1 MLKRMMLDGPPPTTP
16 EGNRVLVIMAHPDDA
31 EFGCGGTIARWAAAG
46 KEIFYSLCT
55 SGDKGSSDP
64 NVNPVELARTRRTE
78 QRNAARAL
86 GATGEVTFLSY
97 EDGTLRNTLELRRDL
112 VREIRRVRPDAVI
125 CQDPTMRFG
134 GNRYLNH
141 PDHRAAGDA
150 CLDAIYPSA
159 RDPHAFRELLVDDLQ
174 PHKVRE
180 VFVSTTQNADVWV
193 DISDCFERKIEALKE
208 HVSQVGERA
217 DQLAERM
224 RERSRLV
231 ARANELPFELAEGF
245 RYFRLD

>member
-1 MLKRMMLDGPPPTTP
+1 MVTLDGPVPTLP
-16 EGNRVLVIMAHPDDA
+16 EGNSVLVVMAHPDDA

-46 KEIFYSLCT
+46 KEINYVLCT

-64 NVNPVELARTRRTE
+64 EMSPYKLAQIRRVEQT
-78 QRNAARAL
+78 NAAHTL
-86 GATGEVTFLSY
+86 GAKDVVFLSY
-97 EDGTLRNTLELRRDL
+97 EDGTLRNTIELRRDI
-112 VREIRRVRPDAVI
+112 VREIRRFRPDAVI

-150 CLDAIYPSA
+150 CLDAVYPSA
-159 RDPHAFRELLVDDLQ
+159 RDPHVFPELMVENLL

-180 VFVSTTQNADVWV
+180 VFMSTQQNPDVWI
-193 DISDCFERKIEALKE
+193 DISECFERKLEGLRQ
-208 HVSQVGERA
+208 HTSQVGDRFEQVVERIK
-217 DQLAERM
+217 
-224 RERSRLV
+224 ERSRALTK
-231 ARANELPFELAEGF
+231 AQGLPYDYAEGY

>member
-1 MLKRMMLDGPPPTTP
+1 MVMLDSPLPTLP
-16 EGNRVLVIMAHPDDA
+16 EGNRVLVVMAHPDDA

-46 KEIFYSLCT
+46 KEIDYLLCT

-64 NVNPVELARTRRTE
+64 DLIPYRLAQTRRVE
-78 QRNAARAL
+78 QINAAHAL
-86 GATGEVTFLSY
+86 GARDVEFLSY
-97 EDGTLRNTLELRRDL
+97 EDGTLTNTLALRRDI
-112 VREIRRVRPDAVI
+112 VRAIRRVRPDAVI

-150 CLDAIYPSA
+150 CLDAVYPSA
-159 RDPHAFRELLVDDLQ
+159 RDPHVFPELLVEELL

-180 VFVSTTQNADVWV
+180 VFMSTQQGADIWI
-193 DISDCFERKIEALKE
+193 DITDCFERKLEALRQHK
-208 HVSQVGERA
+208 SQVGDRM
-217 DQLAERM
+217 DQLAERI
-224 RERSRLV
+224 RDRSRQV
-231 ARANELPFELAEGF
+231 AKLNKLPFELAEGF

>member
-1 MLKRMMLDGPPPTTP
+1 MMIEDGPLPTLP
-16 EGNRVLVIMAHPDDA
+16 EGNRVLVVMAHPDDA
-31 EFGCGGTIARWAAAG
+31 EFGCGGTIAKWAAAG
-46 KEIFYSLCT
+46 KEINYLLCT

-64 NVNPVELARTRRTE
+64 DMLPMKLAQLRRQE
-78 QRNAARAL
+78 QLNAAHAL
-86 GATGEVTFLSY
+86 GARDVTFLPY
-97 EDGTLRNTLELRRDL
+97 EDGMLQNTLNLRRDIA
-112 VREIRRVRPDAVI
+112 REIRRFKPDAVI

-159 RDPHAFRELLVDDLQ
+159 RDLHVFPELLVEGLE

-180 VFVSTTQNADVWV
+180 VFMSTMQNPDVWIDV
-193 DISDCFERKIEALKE
+193 SECFERKLEGLRQHA
-208 HVSQVGERA
+208 SQVGARFDQVTERI
-217 DQLAERM
+217 
-224 RERSRLV
+224 RERSRQT
-231 ARANELPFELAEGF
+231 ARMFNLPFEIGEGF

>member
-1 MLKRMMLDGPPPTTP
+1 MAMLDGPLPTMP
-16 EGNRVLVIMAHPDDA
+16 EGNTVLVVMAHPDDA

-46 KEIFYSLCT
+46 KVINYVLCT

-64 NVNPVELARTRRTE
+64 NLSPYKLAQIRRQE
-78 QRNAARAL
+78 QINAAHAL
-86 GATGEVTFLSY
+86 GARDVTFLSY
-97 EDGTLRNTLELRRDL
+97 EDGTLRNTLELRRDI
-112 VREIRRVRPDAVI
+112 VREIRRFRPDAVI

-150 CLDAIYPSA
+150 CLDAVYPSA
-159 RDPHAFRELLVDDLQ
+159 RDPHVFPELLVEDFQ

-180 VFVSTTQNADVWV
+180 VFMSTTQNADVWV
-193 DISDCFERKIEALKE
+193 DITDCFERKLAALRE
-208 HVSQVGERA
+208 HASQVGDRL
-217 DQLAERM
+217 DQLTERI
-224 RERSRLV
+224 RERSRAV
-231 ARANELPFELAEGF
+231 ARANNVPFELAEGF